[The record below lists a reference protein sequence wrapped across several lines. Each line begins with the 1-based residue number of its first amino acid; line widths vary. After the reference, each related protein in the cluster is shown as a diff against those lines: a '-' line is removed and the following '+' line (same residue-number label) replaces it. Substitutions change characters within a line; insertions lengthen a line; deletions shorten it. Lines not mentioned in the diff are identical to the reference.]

1 MIRVIIEREIIETNL
16 TDYLDL
22 IRKARKHANSSD
34 GFIAGELLQSKDN
47 PCHAVIISSWD
58 CFESWDIWSKS
69 ELRLNA
75 LDEMRP
81 FLKNEEKVLILE
93 NSHLLS

>member
-1 MIRVIIEREIIETNL
+1 MIRVIIERDIKEASL
-16 TDYLDL
+16 TDYLTL
-22 IRKARKHANSSD
+22 IRKARKQANSND

-58 CFESWDIWSKS
+58 SYESWEIWSKS
-69 ELRLNA
+69 DIRLKV

-81 FLKNEEKVLILE
+81 LLKNDEKVTVLE
-93 NSHLLS
+93 NSQLLS